1 MTGLVIHMEE
11 KRTLVRLP
19 QDRYDEVQSII
30 DFTLGSEL
38 IASKKQLQISD
49 CKRIAAGA
57 YNFVALA

>member
-30 DFTLGSEL
+30 NLMLGSER

-49 CKRIAAGA
+49 CKRIAAWA
-57 YNFVALA
+57 YSFVTLA